1 MKEFEYLTEPELQA
15 LMTDCGL
22 ALECMFEKH
31 GIGERPLFVLHLF
44 NDPKVAQY
52 ISSANRSDAIK
63 AMRECADR
71 LERKQ
76 DFPRVE
82 RRS

>member
-44 NDPKVAQY
+44 NDPSRRKFGSGFWWA
-52 ISSANRSDAIK
+52 SANCAAGRASG
-63 AMRECADR
+63 ADR
-71 LERKQ
+71 
-76 DFPRVE
+76 
-82 RRS
+82 